1 MFMKQ
6 KSLLLSLVLCASS
19 LFSLTAQEVLLSENF
34 STQEWETEF
43 ARLNP
48 GANIV
53 GTDTILINK
62 QAKNKNAYVTPE
74 VGGSAYTSLNQG
86 FNTDSLPDLYFGKY
100 RLIGAIEVKAV
111 LPCALGTE
119 FNHNLN
125 EKAVGFRI
133 QNTAAGMIEFPELP
147 SVGKFTIHIRN
158 GNATN
163 DTKLGLEKFVDGVW
177 SKSYTFNLQKNSA
190 FEGVTQDEVLSINL
204 DSLTGPV
211 KLRLIN
217 NVASSKRFQN
227 LYGFEIKSRTP
238 NAVGKVVSNPFKIAG
253 RRLTT
258 ETPVNIAIYNT
269 LGAMVFE
276 QNVQDQV
283 EIPATVGNG
292 VFVVKSALG
301 TQKLILK

>member
-19 LFSLTAQEVLLSENF
+19 LFSLSAQEVLLSENF
-34 STQEWETEF
+34 STQEWQNEL

-48 GANIV
+48 GSTD
-53 GTDTILINK
+53 GTTATLINK
-62 QAKNKNAYVTPE
+62 QAKNPLAYVTPT
-74 VGGSAYTSLNQG
+74 VDGTAYTSLNQG
-86 FNTDSLPDLYFGKY
+86 FNTDSIPDLYFGKY
-100 RLIGAIEVKAV
+100 RLVGAIESKAV
-111 LPCALGTE
+111 VPCALGTE
-119 FNHNLN
+119 FNHDNN
-125 EKAVGFRI
+125 GTAVGFRI
-133 QNTAAGMIEFPELP
+133 QNTKAGMIEFPEIA
-147 SVGKFTIHIRN
+147 SAGDFTIHIRN

-163 DTKLGLEKFVDGVW
+163 ATKVAVEKLVDGVW
-177 SKSYTFNLQKNSA
+177 TNVYTFDLQNNSA
-190 FEGVTQDEVLSINL
+190 FEGVTQDEVLTTNL
-204 DSLTGPV
+204 NLEGPV

-217 NVASSKRFQN
+217 NAVDKNNRFMN
-227 LYGFEIKSRTP
+227 LYGFEIKSRVP
-238 NAVGKVVSNPFKIAG
+238 SAVGNVVSNPFKIAG

-276 QNVQDQV
+276 QNVLDQV
-283 EIPATVGNG
+283 EIPANVGNG